1 MYKGKNLN
9 TFPLATLHQTSILH
23 SSLMCLLPLPQQLRG
38 KDTDGLQSVQNN
50 GSQIFLCWVSKAG
63 KWVRWITLCSSTLKV
78 LSDPLIMGYS
88 SNTLPYT
95 HCVSD
100 CLCIMKPL
108 CFIVS
113 NNTM

>member
-50 GSQIFLCWVSKAG
+50 GSQIFLC
-63 KWVRWITLCSSTLKV
+63 
-78 LSDPLIMGYS
+78 
-88 SNTLPYT
+88 
-95 HCVSD
+95 
-100 CLCIMKPL
+100 
-108 CFIVS
+108 
-113 NNTM
+113 